1 MADPA
6 TMPLITDSIALLIAM
21 LLGIVWMLL
30 PGAGLTRLIER
41 TGIDCG
47 TGWERAGWS
56 LLLAATVLP
65 AIDALVVR
73 WSGMAGMACV
83 HSLLALLAL
92 TQAARLWPARGGGW
106 KIAVPLIILWALI
119 VAFDFVDFDTG
130 GALNQSLLDLDM
142 VKHAAVTGA
151 IAREGLP
158 FSDPFFARPG
168 FVGYY
173 YYFYLWPAAML
184 WSGGVLVNARM
195 AFAAADFWAGLAFIA
210 LLWRIAVDAR
220 LIRPGRSRA
229 FMGLLLLFCF
239 VSGADLLMMVVRVI
253 TTGKIEAQTDWWNT
267 EIVFALRSTL
277 WVPHHMTAMIAAWG
291 AFLLMARA
299 QTASGKARWILAAMA
314 GLGIAT
320 CFGSSVW
327 IMLTVAP
334 VLVGW
339 GCIALWRRDP
349 VLPVAGAIALMAALT
364 QISDLM
370 TYRHDS
376 GLPIALSVRPF
387 TTLLPEGGNWTW
399 VHLAALPINYATEFG
414 LFLWGAI
421 GWWRSRAF
429 DRHETV
435 QWLLLASAMTS
446 LLVASFLKSTI
457 INNDLAWRSIW
468 FAQLAAI
475 LWTAAWLQ
483 GPERRLRSQS
493 TTFHLLLALGIGAVA
508 WDVIGM
514 RLIRPPLFRTSFN
527 ELISPR
533 PDDDDQR
540 RIYGKAAHVLPARD
554 VIQHNPALH
563 RRIFNFGL
571 YGIQRTG
578 VADQEANLFGA
589 SPQAVQ
595 HRIAMLRPIFERPL
609 PLSDIR
615 RRAQAAG
622 VDHLIFASADPI
634 WHVNHGPPPGLSCR
648 IREPLA
654 CLVSVKDIGS

>member
-1 MADPA
+1 MVAMADPA

-21 LLGIVWMLL
+21 LLGIPWMLL

-106 KIAVPLIILWALI
+106 KIAVPLIGLWALI
-119 VAFDFVDFDTG
+119 VAFDFVDFNIG

-184 WSGGVLVNARM
+184 WSGGALVNARM
-195 AFAAADFWAGLAFIA
+195 AFAAADFWVGLTFTA

-220 LIRPGRSRA
+220 LIRPGRARA

-239 VSGADLLMMVVRVI
+239 VSGADLLMIAMRAI
-253 TTGKIEAQTDWWNT
+253 TTGKIEAQTDCWNT
-267 EIVFALRSTL
+267 EIVFALRSIL
-277 WVPHHMTAMIAAWG
+277 WVPHHMTAMVAAWG
-291 AFLLMARA
+291 ALLLIVRA
-299 QTASGKARWILAAMA
+299 QNAIGKARWILAAMA

-349 VLPVAGAIALMAALT
+349 VLPVAGAVALMAALT
-364 QISDLM
+364 QGTVRISVC
-370 TYRHDS
+370 
-376 GLPIALSVRPF
+376 G
-387 TTLLPEGGNWTW
+387 
-399 VHLAALPINYATEFG
+399 
-414 LFLWGAI
+414 
-421 GWWRSRAF
+421 RA
-429 DRHETV
+429 
-435 QWLLLASAMTS
+435 
-446 LLVASFLKSTI
+446 
-457 INNDLAWRSIW
+457 
-468 FAQLAAI
+468 
-475 LWTAAWLQ
+475 
-483 GPERRLRSQS
+483 
-493 TTFHLLLALGIGAVA
+493 
-508 WDVIGM
+508 
-514 RLIRPPLFRTSFN
+514 
-527 ELISPR
+527 
-533 PDDDDQR
+533 
-540 RIYGKAAHVLPARD
+540 
-554 VIQHNPALH
+554 
-563 RRIFNFGL
+563 
-571 YGIQRTG
+571 
-578 VADQEANLFGA
+578 
-589 SPQAVQ
+589 
-595 HRIAMLRPIFERPL
+595 
-609 PLSDIR
+609 
-615 RRAQAAG
+615 
-622 VDHLIFASADPI
+622 
-634 WHVNHGPPPGLSCR
+634 
-648 IREPLA
+648 
-654 CLVSVKDIGS
+654 